1 MLRRSVLL
9 LVMTLGCGAC
19 AAAAVE
25 RAPALE
31 PEAVTTGKTCA
42 RATGACESGRCSAD
56 IDNACPTPVTCRLR
70 VETLCQTSEG
80 NVGPA
85 EASTKRVTQLA
96 GTKKTLEAQTDCGQG
111 TAVSTK
117 IAALEC
123 I

>member
-1 MLRRSVLL
+1 MSDAGDLSIARRDPLSD
-9 LVMTLGCGAC
+9 
-19 AAAAVE
+19 E
-25 RAPALE
+25 R
-31 PEAVTTGKTCA
+31 
-42 RATGACESGRCSAD
+42 
-56 IDNACPTPVTCRLR
+56 
-70 VETLCQTSEG
+70 G